1 MVAPRPRCGYG
12 HASSDV
18 ESRES
23 RWYMLAVPPADDEQ
37 QRGAVRYA
45 YDGQGSGGGPHGV
58 SHDGRQ
64 PARPTRKGISDACLR
79 TRQRTNQHE

>member
-1 MVAPRPRCGYG
+1 MRRQLRAQRRRLHPVPRGHVCALERHAGESVVAPCPRCGYG

-18 ESRES
+18 EPRES

-45 YDGQGSGGGPHGV
+45 YDS
-58 SHDGRQ
+58 
-64 PARPTRKGISDACLR
+64 
-79 TRQRTNQHE
+79 